1 MVINMIIE
9 VLGASGC
16 AKCSNL
22 KKDIETIVS
31 DMGLSDDVEIV
42 KIEDPVEIAKR
53 GIMTTPVVVVDGEVK
68 FKGRVP
74 SEDEI
79 KETLK

>member
-1 MVINMIIE
+1 MKVE

-16 AKCSNL
+16 STCSKL

-31 DMGLSDDVEIV
+31 DMGMSDDVEIV

-79 KETLK
+79 KEILK